1 MNPMNRLCLYA
12 VLLLI
17 AVLHACAGGPT
28 PADVAADRD
37 RWTAVRDVAR
47 DNLVDGIERPAL
59 DELLRVWDQKL
70 MADEAA
76 IVSTDT
82 TVRDLIR
89 VYGIAAVQVFLAPE
103 IQARAPELFRLI
115 DRNMDGTLDEAELLA
130 VDPKSPVFAV
140 VVLST
145 AARLLARGA

>member
-1 MNPMNRLCLYA
+1 MNRLPLYA
-12 VLLLI
+12 LFFLI
-17 AVLHACAGGPT
+17 AVLHGCASGPT

>member
-1 MNPMNRLCLYA
+1 MKTNRLIPI
-12 VLLLI
+12 LLI
-17 AVLHACAGGPT
+17 ALLHGCASGPT
-28 PADVAADRD
+28 AADVAADRD

-47 DNLVDGIERPAL
+47 DNLVDAIERPLL

-76 IVSTDT
+76 LVSTDT

-145 AARLLARGA
+145 AARLLARGR

>member
-1 MNPMNRLCLYA
+1 MRR
-12 VLLLI
+12 LLLCAGWLLV
-17 AVLHACAGGPT
+17 AVLHGCASGPT

-76 IVSTDT
+76 LVSTDT

-89 VYGIAAVQVFLAPE
+89 VYGVAAVQVFLAPE

-115 DRNMDGTLDEAELLA
+115 DRNLDGTLDEAELLA

-145 AARLLARGA
+145 AARLLARGG

>member
-1 MNPMNRLCLYA
+1 MNRLRLYA
-12 VLLLI
+12 ILLLF
-17 AVLHACAGGPT
+17 AVLHGCASGPT

-47 DNLVDGIERPAL
+47 DNLVDAIERPAL

-70 MADEAA
+70 MTDEAA
-76 IVSTDT
+76 LVSTDT

-89 VYGIAAVQVFLAPE
+89 VYGVAAVQVFLAPE

-115 DRNMDGTLDEAELLA
+115 DRNLDGSLDEAELLA

-145 AARLLARGA
+145 AARLLARGG

>member
-1 MNPMNRLCLYA
+1 MKTNRLIPI
-12 VLLLI
+12 LLI
-17 AVLHACAGGPT
+17 ALLHGCASGPT
-28 PADVAADRD
+28 AADVAADRD

-47 DNLVDGIERPAL
+47 DNLVDAIERPLL

-76 IVSTDT
+76 LVSTDT

-130 VDPKSPVFAV
+130 VDPKSPVFAA

-145 AARLLARGA
+145 AARLLARGR